1 MTSYSLRRFLLS
13 NRHILKTSKNVPA
26 LSCHSHKSSYS
37 NEKETHFGYK
47 TVGEEE
53 KRDKVLEV
61 FHNVADK
68 YDLMNDAMSAG
79 VHRLWKDHFI
89 KRLNPGPKTRMLD
102 VAGGTGDISFR
113 FLDYVGKDHLKDVD
127 QETEDGASVVV
138 CDINGSML
146 QVGEERAKNLGY
158 TRGISWKEGDAQ
170 NLPFDDNSF
179 DAYTIAFGIRNVVRL
194 EEALSEAYRVLK
206 PGGRFMCLEFSKVTT
221 PGLDVLYEAYSFQ
234 VIPPLGKVLAGD
246 WDSYQYLVE
255 SIRQFPDQET
265 FEQMI
270 RTAGFR
276 CVSHENLT
284 FGVAAIHSGFKL

>member
-13 NRHILKTSKNVPA
+13 KRNIFNNSKHLRSV
-26 LSCHSHKSSYS
+26 LRHSHQASYT

-89 KRLNPGPKTRMLD
+89 KRLNPGPKTSLLD

-113 FLDYVGKDHLKDVD
+113 FLDYVGKNNLKDV
-127 QETEDGASVVV
+127 ENEDGASVVV
-138 CDINGSML
+138 CDINASML
-146 QVGEERAKNLGY
+146 QVGEARAKSLGY
-158 TRGISWKEGDAQ
+158 TKGIGWKEGDAQ

-206 PGGRFMCLEFSKVTT
+206 PGGRFMCLEFSKVTV
-221 PGLDVLYEAYSFQ
+221 PGLDILYDVYSFQ

-255 SIRQFPDQET
+255 SIRQFPDQQT
-265 FEQMI
+265 FEQLI
-270 RTAGFR
+270 KNAGFR
-276 CVSHENLT
+276 CVTHENLT
-284 FGVAAIHSGFKL
+284 GGVAAVHSGFKL

>member
-1 MTSYSLRRFLLS
+1 M
-13 NRHILKTSKNVPA
+13 
-26 LSCHSHKSSYS
+26 
-37 NEKETHFGYK
+37 
-47 TVGEEE
+47 GEEE

-79 VHRLWKDHFI
+79 VHRLWKDHFM
-89 KRLNPGPKTRMLD
+89 KRLNPGPKTRLLD

-113 FLDYVGKDHLKDVD
+113 FLDYVGKDRLKAVD
-127 QETEDGASVVV
+127 EETEDGASVVV
-138 CDINGSML
+138 YDINGSML
-146 QVGEERAKNLGY
+146 QVGEVRAKNLGY

-221 PGLDVLYEAYSFQ
+221 PGLDILYEAYSFQ

-265 FEQMI
+265 FEQLI
-270 RTAGFR
+270 KTAGFR